1 MLREVTAITKKTTLF
16 NFYTK
21 YIIMGDSIFG
31 GKFRLQKL
39 QKNKRQRN
47 FVIFYYVFKKNT
59 NGLKLCGS
67 GSRPKVTMCRPSTHG
82 VHVSSSWSS
91 LCFVSSCPGL
101 NGCYRNLQNKGY
113 INFAAKNGFSRNLQC
128 KITVMQYICIY
139 IKIR

>member
-1 MLREVTAITKKTTLF
+1 MLREVTAITKKITLF

-59 NGLKLCGS
+59 
-67 GSRPKVTMCRPSTHG
+67 
-82 VHVSSSWSS
+82 
-91 LCFVSSCPGL
+91 
-101 NGCYRNLQNKGY
+101 Q
-113 INFAAKNGFSRNLQC
+113 
-128 KITVMQYICIY
+128 TV
-139 IKIR
+139 